1 MITVQRGK
9 PLAIQPD
16 NQAGISRLELLRA
29 KVNSEDYLYEAI
41 QRIAQILSNEL
52 LGIPHGGMFHERQRR
67 GRK

>member
-1 MITVQRGK
+1 MVQRGK

-16 NQAGISRLELLRA
+16 NQAGTSRLELLRA

-52 LGIPHGGMFHERQRR
+52 LGIPHGGMFHERQRK